1 MTQIRSCAR
10 PAVTPTVVIWLPAA
24 MTKPAALKG
33 EYLTEMGHACPT
45 DHERGLTLPRIA
57 LAAAGINAA
66 AIWHLCRL
74 RGRDAPLNGTSAW
87 Q

>member
-33 EYLTEMGHACPT
+33 EYLTEMGHACPS